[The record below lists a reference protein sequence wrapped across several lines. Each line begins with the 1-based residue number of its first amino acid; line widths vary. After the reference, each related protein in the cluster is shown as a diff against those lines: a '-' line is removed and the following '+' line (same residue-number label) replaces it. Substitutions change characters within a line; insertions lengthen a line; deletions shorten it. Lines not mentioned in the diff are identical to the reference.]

1 MPLVTEQSILAGI
14 LEMEATPSK
23 DDGLPSIPN
32 SKSPYVAFTV
42 DSEKTPS
49 PIEIVHTNK
58 SSFQSVMLND
68 LTITG
73 RFPLAEYY
81 ALGKGKGRLSYHNNP
96 IFEQPYVI
104 KAIGNRW
111 GLDDLQPSKFVHP
124 IVAKVINFAAGTLND
139 VGGAVL
145 GREPNEYIGS
155 AVGSYER
162 TGKFLLTSKGIGFLT
177 KQVVLQ
183 RRNAHKVR
191 TDVRYKLTKNVVK
204 QIENP
209 RLYNPLS
216 LASLPGVT
224 KVSIN
229 THDPTLP
236 FALYLDSIAGFVSQT
251 VLALATTVKETAVR
265 VLSGVATG
273 IAKAI
278 AGKVTDT
285 FPNLEEKAKN
295 FKTKADAFQTVL
307 GIQDGALSKLTGIK
321 IDNKAFADVGKD
333 RVNLIP
339 YGETEYKGK
348 SYKDLD
354 FVPFKFFDVHNKK
367 SIVFRAILSAITDT
381 FTPEYA
387 DQRYIGRPDNVYVY
401 QGTTREISLTFDIY
415 PKSDEE
421 LITLWEK
428 MNYLA
433 GLTYPNWDDTNK
445 GMIAPFCKLTLGQMY
460 DDTPGYISGLTY
472 TVMDEGTWETTFAK
486 LPKYIQA
493 TCTFVYIGDRLP
505 STTQKHYEVPW
516 VAAEQYD
523 NSIANKYLKHLGQN
537 VNELG
542 IDIDKLSTR
551 SANKILNTI
560 GMGDSPE
567 PEVVGS

>member
-1 MPLVTEQSILAGI
+1 MSLVTEQSILAGI
-14 LEMEATPSK
+14 LEMEATPLK
-23 DDGLPSIPN
+23 DDGLPRIPN
-32 SKSPYVAFTV
+32 SKTPYVAFTV

-49 PIEIVHTNK
+49 PIETLHTTET
-58 SSFQSVMLND
+58 SLP
-68 LTITG
+68 G

-104 KAIGNRW
+104 KDIGNRW

-155 AVGSYER
+155 AIGSYER

-177 KQVVLQ
+177 KQAVLQ
-183 RRNAHKVR
+183 RRNAHKIR
-191 TDVRYKLTKNVVK
+191 TDVRYDLTKNLK
-204 QIENP
+204 KKIEDP

-216 LASLPGVT
+216 LGSLPGVT
-224 KVSIN
+224 KISIN
-229 THDPTLP
+229 SYNPTLP
-236 FALYLDSIAGFVSQT
+236 IALYLDSIASFVSKT

-273 IAKAI
+273 IANAI
-278 AGKVTDT
+278 AGKVTET
-285 FPNLEEKAKN
+285 FPNLEEKAKEV
-295 FKTKADAFQTVL
+295 KTKAEAFQTVL

-354 FVPFKFFDVHNKK
+354 FVPFKFYDVHNKK
-367 SIVFRAILSAITDT
+367 SIVFRAIVSAITDT

-387 DQRYIGRPDNVYVY
+387 EQRYIGRPDNVYVY
-401 QGTTREISLTFDIY
+401 IGTTREISFTFDIY

-421 LITLWEK
+421 LIHLWEK

-433 GLTYPNWDDTNK
+433 GLTYPSWTK
-445 GMIAPFCKLTLGQMY
+445 ATGGGQGMIAPFCKLTLGQMY
-460 DDTPGYISGLTY
+460 ADTSGYISGLTY

-493 TCTFVYIGDRLP
+493 SCTFVYIGDRLP
-505 STTQKHYEVPW
+505 STTQKHYEIPW
-516 VAAEQYD
+516 VGEE
-523 NSIANKYLKHLGQN
+523 KYRQSMLDIF
-537 VNELG
+537 G
-542 IDIDKLSTR
+542 IDPDKM
-551 SANKILNTI
+551 SAEAANTI
-560 GMGDSPE
+560 LGAIGMD
-567 PEVVGS
+567 GSSKPSTGGGGPAA

>member
-14 LEMEATPSK
+14 LEMKTIPPK
-23 DDGLPSIPN
+23 DDGLPRIPN
-32 SKSPYVAFTV
+32 SKTPYVTFTV

-49 PIEIVHTNK
+49 PIETLHTK
-58 SSFQSVMLND
+58 ESSL
-68 LTITG
+68 TG

-81 ALGKGKGRLSYHNNP
+81 ALGKGKGRLSYQNNP

-104 KAIGNRW
+104 KDIGDRW
-111 GLDDLQPSKFVHP
+111 GLDELQTSKFVHP
-124 IVAKVINFAAGTLND
+124 IVAKVINFAGGVLND

-155 AVGSYER
+155 AIGSYER

-177 KQVVLQ
+177 KQAVLT
-183 RRNAHKVR
+183 RRNAHKTR
-191 TDVRYKLTKNVVK
+191 TDVRYDLTADLKK
-204 QIENP
+204 KFEDP

-216 LASLPGVT
+216 LGSLPGVT
-224 KVSIN
+224 KVSIYAYN
-229 THDPTLP
+229 PALP
-236 FALYLDSIAGFVSQT
+236 IALYLDSIASFVSKT

-273 IAKAI
+273 IANAI
-278 AGKVTDT
+278 AGKVTET
-285 FPNLEEKAKN
+285 FPNLEEKAKEV
-295 FKTKADAFQTVL
+295 KTKAEAFQTVL

-367 SIVFRAILSAITDT
+367 SIVFRALVSGITDT

-387 DQRYIGRPDNVYVY
+387 SERYIGRPDNVYVY
-401 QGTTREISLTFDIY
+401 MGTTREISFTFDIY

-421 LITLWEK
+421 LIHLWEK

-433 GLTYPNWDDTNK
+433 GLTYPSWAAAAGGGQ
-445 GMIAPFCKLTLGQMY
+445 GMIAPICKLTLGQMY
-460 DDTPGYISGLTY
+460 ADTSGYISGLTY
-472 TVMDEGTWETTFAK
+472 TVMDEGTWETTFEK

-493 TCTFVYIGDRLP
+493 SCTFVYIGDRLP
-505 STTQKHYEVPW
+505 SSTQKHYEVPW
-516 VAAEQYD
+516 VGDEKYRGDMLSIFGIDPDTMAAE
-523 NSIANKYLKHLGQN
+523 A
-537 VNELG
+537 
-542 IDIDKLSTR
+542 
-551 SANKILNTI
+551 ANKILGAL
-560 GMGDSPE
+560 GMGDSGPD
-567 PEVVGS
+567 PAASSTGGGGPAA

>member
-1 MPLVTEQSILAGI
+1 M
-14 LEMEATPSK
+14 
-23 DDGLPSIPN
+23 
-32 SKSPYVAFTV
+32 
-42 DSEKTPS
+42 
-49 PIEIVHTNK
+49 
-58 SSFQSVMLND
+58 
-68 LTITG
+68 
-73 RFPLAEYY
+73 
-81 ALGKGKGRLSYHNNP
+81 
-96 IFEQPYVI
+96 
-104 KAIGNRW
+104 
-111 GLDDLQPSKFVHP
+111 
-124 IVAKVINFAAGTLND
+124 
-139 VGGAVL
+139 GGAVL

-155 AVGSYER
+155 AIGSYER
-162 TGKFLLTSKGIGFLT
+162 TGKFLLTSKGVGFLA
-177 KQVVLQ
+177 KQGILQ
-183 RRNAHKVR
+183 RRNAQKLR
-191 TDVRYKLTKNVVK
+191 TDVRYDLTKDNLKRLV
-204 QIENP
+204 NP

-224 KVSIN
+224 KISIN
-229 THDPTLP
+229 AYDPSLP
-236 FALYLDSIAGFVSQT
+236 FALYTDTIADLVSQT
-251 VLALATTVKETAVR
+251 VIKLATTVKDTAIR
-265 VLSGVATG
+265 VVKGVAGDIKKG
-273 IAKAI
+273 IQTKLEQTDI
-278 AGKVTDT
+278 GKFVDKKSKDLRTT
-285 FPNLEEKAKN
+285 
-295 FKTKADAFQTVL
+295 ADAFQEIL
-307 GIQDGALSKLTGIK
+307 AIQDGDVSKFTKIK
-321 IDNKAFADVGKD
+321 IDKKAFADVGKD
-333 RVNLIP
+333 KVNLIP
-339 YGETEYKGK
+339 YGSTEYGEKGGGQ
-348 SYKDLD
+348 SYRELD
-354 FVPFKFFDVHNKK
+354 FVPFKFRDVHNNK
-367 SIVFRAILSAITDT
+367 SIVFRAIVSAITDT